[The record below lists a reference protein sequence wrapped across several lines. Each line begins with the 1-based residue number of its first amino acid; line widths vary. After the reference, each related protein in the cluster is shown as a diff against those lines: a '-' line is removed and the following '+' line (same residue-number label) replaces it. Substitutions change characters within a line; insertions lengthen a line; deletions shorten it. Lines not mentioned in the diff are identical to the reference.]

1 MPLLRGCDFPDTLLY
16 HPDSHLWFAPAGDGR
31 YRVGVTQFGIA
42 LSGEILLFTPKPVG
56 ALMDAGRSFGL
67 LEAGKTVFP
76 VKTPFAAQLAEA
88 NPALDPSARSM
99 NREPFA
105 AWLVELQPS
114 GEIPTGVLLPW
125 PDARP
130 EIEKVMERYAFR
142 DLADFSALLFHED
155 NRDF

>member
-1 MPLLRGCDFPDTLLY
+1 
-16 HPDSHLWFAPAGDGR
+16 
-31 YRVGVTQFGIA
+31 
-42 LSGEILLFTPKPVG
+42 
-56 ALMDAGRSFGL
+56 
-67 LEAGKTVFP
+67 
-76 VKTPFAAQLAEA
+76 
-88 NPALDPSARSM
+88 M

-142 DLADFSALLFHED
+142 DLADFSAPLFHED

>member
-16 HPDSHLWFAPAGDGR
+16 HPDSHLWFSPAGEGR
-31 YRVGVTQFGIA
+31 YRVGVTQLGIA

-76 VKTPFAAQLAEA
+76 VKTPFAAWLAEA
-88 NPALDPSARSM
+88 NPALYPSARSM
-99 NREPFA
+99 NREPFG

-114 GEIPTGVLLPW
+114 GEIPPGALLPW
-125 PDARP
+125 PDAQP
-130 EIEKVMERYAFR
+130 EIEKIMDRYAFR
-142 DLADFSALLFHED
+142 DLADFSAPLFHED

>member
-1 MPLLRGCDFPDTLLY
+1 MALLRGCDFPDALLY
-16 HPDSHLWFAPAGDGR
+16 HPDSHLWFAPAGEGL